1 MGKRLV
7 AALLLGAAVALA
19 APAAAN
25 AVPYTKGGSCSI
37 SPITVAAGATTTLTC
52 SAGTFQPS
60 ESVAY
65 TVSGENGSDAALT
78 SFRTGT
84 SSAYATKISSGDG
97 GSVLRITVP
106 SDASGAYTVTGIGA
120 TSHAAAA
127 ATVTVVPADAPAGT
141 SVSGDGSSSSA
152 SGSST
157 IASTGSV
164 IASYAAW
171 IGGALVVLG
180 LIALVIVAAAR
191 RRHATP

>member
-1 MGKRLV
+1 MRKKLL
-7 AALLLGAAVALA
+7 AALLLGVAVALA

-25 AVPYTKGGSCSI
+25 AEPYTKGGSCSI
-37 SPITVAAGATTTLTC
+37 SPITVEAGSTTTLTC

-65 TVSGENGSDAALT
+65 TVSGENGSDAALA
-78 SFRTGT
+78 SYRTGT
-84 SSAYATKISSGDG
+84 SSAHATKISSSDG

-106 SDASGAYTVTGIGA
+106 SDASGAYTVTGTGA
-120 TSHAAAA
+120 TSHAASA
-127 ATVTVVPADAPAGT
+127 ATVTVVPVDAAAGA
-141 SVSGDGSSSSA
+141 SASGDGSSTSA
-152 SGSST
+152 STSST

-164 IASYAAW
+164 VATYVAW

-191 RRHATP
+191 RRHANP

>member
-1 MGKRLV
+1 MRKKLI

-25 AVPYTKGGSCSI
+25 AEPYTKGASCSI
-37 SPITVAAGATTTLTC
+37 SPITVAAGSTTTFTC

-65 TVSGENGSDAALT
+65 TVSGENGSNASLASYRT
-78 SFRTGT
+78 SI
-84 SSAYATKISSGDG
+84 SSAHATKISSSNG

-106 SDASGAYTVTGIGA
+106 TDATGAYTVTGTGA
-120 TSHAAAA
+120 TSHASSA

-141 SVSGDGSSSSA
+141 TASGDGSSTSA
-152 SGSST
+152 TGSST

-164 IASYAAW
+164 VSSYVAW
-171 IGGALVVLG
+171 IGGALVFLG
-180 LIALVIVAAAR
+180 LIALLIVAAAR
-191 RRHATP
+191 RRHANP